1 MNKSE
6 VSKLLTVASAIDHR
20 SITTEI
26 VNAWH
31 AIVGDIPF
39 DEAQAALIAH
49 RRSKPGVYFEPGH
62 IIEQRKLRI
71 ARERE
76 LNGPHPAPPPMQRW
90 AADAI
95 DNDPRW
101 GSGPGGVQVV
111 SHEPPH

>member
-20 SITTEI
+20 SITPEI

-31 AIVGDIPF
+31 AIVGDVPF

-49 RRSKPGVYFEPGH
+49 RRAKPGVYFEPGH

-76 LNGPHPAPPPMQRW
+76 LNGPHPAPPPGKRW
-90 AADAI
+90 AVDAI
-95 DNDPRW
+95 ENDPQW
-101 GSGPGGVQVV
+101 GHGSNGVQAVFL
-111 SHEPPH
+111 EPPK